1 MMYRAF
7 PILLI
12 ILAVAL
18 FFAYTNPTF
27 SGPVADAQA
36 KIRSYDSAIEA
47 AEKFKKRESEL
58 ALELGQLDEEQLKRL
73 NVFLPDNVNNIQ
85 LILDLD
91 VLASKTGVT
100 LSNFSIGEQGADG
113 SAVSRE
119 ENIPLDTDEV
129 VDSIDI
135 TVTAEGT
142 YLAFQTFLAAVE
154 QSLRPLDVV
163 GLTVTAKDTGVYTY
177 DLTFRIY
184 WLR

>member
-1 MMYRAF
+1 MHRVF

-12 ILAVAL
+12 LLAIGL
-18 FFAYTNPTF
+18 FVAYTNPTF

-36 KIRSYDSAIEA
+36 KIRSYDSAIQA
-47 AEKFKKRESEL
+47 AEKFKKREGEL
-58 ALELGQLDEEQLKRL
+58 ALELGSLNEEQLKRL

-91 VLASKTGVT
+91 VLASKSGVS

-113 SAVSRE
+113 SAVTRE
-119 ENIPLDTDEV
+119 QDIPLNSDEV

-142 YLAFQTFLAAVE
+142 YLAFQTFLTAIE
-154 QSLRPLDVV
+154 KSLRPLDIV
-163 GLTVTAKDTGVYTY
+163 GLTITAKDTGVYTY

>member
-1 MMYRAF
+1 MHRIF

-12 ILAVAL
+12 VLAIGL

-36 KIRSYDSAIEA
+36 KIKSYDSAIEA

-58 ALELGQLDEEQLKRL
+58 ALELGALDPKQLERL
-73 NVFLPDNVNNIQ
+73 NAFLPNNANNIQ

-91 VLASKTGVT
+91 RLADESNIT

-113 SAVSRE
+113 SAVSLDA
-119 ENIPLDTDEV
+119 NIPLDTDEV

-142 YLAFQTFLAAVE
+142 YLAFLTFLNGVE
-154 QSLRPLDVV
+154 KSLRPLDVV

-177 DLTFRIY
+177 DMTLRIY